1 MGFGQHCRGRTLRGC
16 ERGATVERSETG
28 ERTMFAPAGQT
39 TARAGQLCW
48 LAALVVR
55 RQASGPGVSPRAG
68 ANGTLPRRGQDPSLR
83 AIVHGCFVGSGLDR
97 SAGWADVS
105 GLARRGGIH
114 AAREPCAAANTPG
127 GINPSPTFC
136 LQTTA
141 CTAGRWGRR
150 PYRRILFALSAN
162 STFFIIY
169 YLLSLIYLLFA
180 AFVV

>member
-1 MGFGQHCRGRTLRGC
+1 MRGC

-97 SAGWADVS
+97 SAGWADIS

-114 AAREPCAAANTPG
+114 AAREPCAAAPPLPYALPANHLLHGGASGTP
-127 GINPSPTFC
+127 PPTAAFC
-136 LQTTA
+136 LRSAQT
-141 CTAGRWGRR
+141 
-150 PYRRILFALSAN
+150 PPFLLSIIFYLL
-162 STFFIIY
+162 SIY
-169 YLLSLIYLLFA
+169 YLQHSWYDIPNPHLYTKRSDPF
-180 AFVV
+180 